1 MKRTLCL
8 VLALCVMTAT
18 ACGGKPASP
27 EVGDSNT
34 AEGSG
39 TEANVDQDNLDAP
52 AVDENTGEL
61 FSTSSE
67 QAEAYQ
73 AFAAE
78 LSGKYAGKSLNIVTV
93 SDPWLSGMKEIIT
106 EFEAL
111 TGCTVYISD
120 LGYDACYSKEVLI
133 ASQKSN
139 EADVFIY
146 DYPWIGALSESL
158 LPLNDS
164 LTDHKAL
171 VNYEDF
177 FAVGQAGSTWD
188 ENILGLPFAPYFTML
203 TYNTDL
209 FEKAGIEKA
218 PATVEEL
225 KEAAAALTSESTAGI
240 ALNNQSGT
248 CVGQAYFEWIYNFGG
263 KAFESCYPGS
273 DDYYADMTPC
283 LTSEESLSVVRF
295 FKDMLQYEGSGALNM
310 AWNERFS
317 AFATGN
323 AAIMS
328 PWITDIMPLDDTE
341 QSLVSECYATAPAV
355 CAEGVKQHT
364 PVGGYS
370 MGVSR
375 YAAESDLAVD
385 FMLWFTSPETAY
397 KFIGAGGLPARYSLI
412 HDPELCSQYS
422 YYSTLQQVVDTSFC
436 AFRPQIPESF
446 EIMDTIG
453 QYIGLYLDG
462 SMELEQ
468 AMKTAEEEAAKL
480 LKDAGYTVN
489 R

>member
-1 MKRTLCL
+1 
-8 VLALCVMTAT
+8 
-18 ACGGKPASP
+18 
-27 EVGDSNT
+27 
-34 AEGSG
+34 
-39 TEANVDQDNLDAP
+39 
-52 AVDENTGEL
+52 
-61 FSTSSE
+61 
-67 QAEAYQ
+67 
-73 AFAAE
+73 
-78 LSGKYAGKSLNIVTV
+78 
-93 SDPWLSGMKEIIT
+93 
-106 EFEAL
+106 
-111 TGCTVYISD
+111 
-120 LGYDACYSKEVLI
+120 
-133 ASQKSN
+133 
-139 EADVFIY
+139 
-146 DYPWIGALSESL
+146 
-158 LPLNDS
+158 
-164 LTDHKAL
+164 
-171 VNYEDF
+171 
-177 FAVGQAGSTWD
+177 
-188 ENILGLPFAPYFTML
+188 
-203 TYNTDL
+203 
-209 FEKAGIEKA
+209 
-218 PATVEEL
+218 
-225 KEAAAALTSESTAGI
+225 
-240 ALNNQSGT
+240 
-248 CVGQAYFEWIYNFGG
+248 
-263 KAFESCYPGS
+263 
-273 DDYYADMTPC
+273 MTPC

-323 AAIMS
+323 AAIMN

-453 QYIGLYLDG
+453 QYIGLYLDD

-468 AMKTAEEEAAKL
+468 AMKTAEEEVTKL
-480 LKDAGYTVN
+480 LEDAGYTVN

>member
-1 MKRTLCL
+1 MMTL
-8 VLALCVMTAT
+8 T
-18 ACGGKPASP
+18 ACGSKPASP
-27 EVGDSNT
+27 EAGDGGT
-34 AEGSG
+34 AEG
-39 TEANVDQDNLDAP
+39 TEAGNETGAEDSQDAADAP
-52 AVDENTGEL
+52 AADESTQDL
-61 FSTSSE
+61 FSTGSE

-73 AFAAE
+73 AFAEE

-93 SDPWLSGMKEIIT
+93 SDPWLSGMKEIT
-106 EFEAL
+106 AEFEEL
-111 TGCTVYISD
+111 TGCTIYISD

-158 LPLNDS
+158 MPLNDP
-164 LTDHKAL
+164 LTEHAAL

-209 FEKAGIEKA
+209 FEKAGIADAPETVDDLKA
-218 PATVEEL
+218 
-225 KEAAAALTSESTAGI
+225 AAAALTSGNTAGI

-263 KAFESCYPGS
+263 KPFESCYPGS

-283 LTSEESLSVVRF
+283 LTSEESLAVVRF

-323 AAIMS
+323 AAMMS

-355 CAEGVKQHT
+355 CADGVEQHT

-370 MGVSR
+370 MGVSK

-412 HDPELCSQYS
+412 NDPGLCSQYS
-422 YYSTLQQVVDTSFC
+422 YYSTLQEVVDTSFC

-462 SMELEQ
+462 SMELEE
-468 AMKTAEEEAAKL
+468 AMKTAEDEVAKL